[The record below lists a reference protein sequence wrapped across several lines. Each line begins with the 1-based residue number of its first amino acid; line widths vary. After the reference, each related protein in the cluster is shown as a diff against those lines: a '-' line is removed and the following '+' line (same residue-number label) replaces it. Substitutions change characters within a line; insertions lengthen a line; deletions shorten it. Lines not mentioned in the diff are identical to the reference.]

1 MGLVAFRFMVL
12 SIMLRVME
20 RIALSSDAMKPW
32 FSSDSDATNQWFAF
46 ASVCN
51 YWLIALNS
59 DGIATRFAWVSETT
73 RKRSSSFVYSL
84 LVFDLCRVGS
94 WISS

>member
-32 FSSDSDATNQWFAF
+32 FSSDSEATNQWFAL
-46 ASVCN
+46 ASDCN
-51 YWLIALNS
+51 NWWIALNS
-59 DGIATRFAWVSETT
+59 DGITKDRDSAKAVQMQ
-73 RKRSSSFVYSL
+73 
-84 LVFDLCRVGS
+84 
-94 WISS
+94 ISPR